1 MGARFLITSIFSLAM
16 FSSMLAQSPDADSP
30 PDASRKIHHDFQ
42 QTLKQLNLT
51 DAQGQQVREIMQSS
65 QLDFRAVLRNYLAA
79 KKELEDAIRA
89 NPDDEDT
96 IRARSA
102 QLGSAMTEITVKRA
116 QLRSQIT
123 KVLTPEQQQQQ
134 WNQFQQKQE
143 DRLQERINRLNQ
155 PADT

>member
-1 MGARFLITSIFSLAM
+1 MRSRFLITSIFLLAT
-16 FSSMLAQSPDADSP
+16 FGSVLAQSPDADVR
-30 PDASRKIHHDFQ
+30 PDASGKIHRYLQ
-42 QTLKQLNLT
+42 QALKQLNLT
-51 DAQGQQVREIMQSS
+51 DAQSQQVRAIVQSS
-65 QLDFRAVLRNYLAA
+65 QLDLRAVTRNYLMA

-102 QLGSAMTEITVKRA
+102 QLGSALTEVTVKRA

-123 KVLTPEQQQQQ
+123 KVLTREQQQQ
-134 WNQFQQKQE
+134 WNQFEQKQE
-143 DRLQERINRLNQ
+143 DQLQEKINRLSQ